1 MTMARYSW
9 KNQQPRSLRH
19 GMELC
24 LEYAKVKKNLSVDRV
39 ADEMGLSSKWT
50 LYKWLE
56 NSRMPIVL
64 VRPFESACGADYV
77 TRYIGHSAFKL
88 LIDIPVGKRVADK
101 DINSLQVSFSE
112 SIGLLLKFYDG
123 KSDIEGTLA
132 ALTDVME
139 KLAWHQGNVERFHQP
154 ELEFEITE

>member
-1 MTMARYSW
+1 MASRSW
-9 KNQQPRSLRH
+9 KNRQPRSLRH
-19 GMELC
+19 GMELN
-24 LEYAKVKKNLSVDRV
+24 LEHARVKKNLSVDRV

-56 NSRMPIVL
+56 NSRMPIIL
-64 VRPFESACGADYV
+64 VRPFELACGADFV

-101 DINSLQVSFSE
+101 DINSLQASFSE

-123 KSDIEGTLA
+123 KSEIDQTLA

-139 KLAWHQGNVERFHQP
+139 KLAWHQGNVERYHQP
-154 ELEFEITE
+154 ELEFEVPE